1 MHIKCFGWSGHRTHR
16 MRCQFCLESFRFFFR
31 LHSGRWTERASTAH
45 PPTMQFSANIDF
57 LFSRQKMS
65 ECRVV
70 PCYKLFLKELK
81 EIVATNPV
89 NISLSS
95 SICGSGISTTDTSPE
110 VDIEHITIKHH
121 HHYPVSSTVVE
132 AVNRGVQTNLRP
144 ETRSHSASLSGGSR
158 DMSALLNPKLF
169 NRQVV
174 SVWRNGEH
182 TTVRLNAYFCIFCLF
197 AVYIR
202 L

>member
-1 MHIKCFGWSGHRTHR
+1 
-16 MRCQFCLESFRFFFR
+16 
-31 LHSGRWTERASTAH
+31 
-45 PPTMQFSANIDF
+45 
-57 LFSRQKMS
+57 MS

-89 NISLSS
+89 NISLSTNM
-95 SICGSGISTTDTSPE
+95 CGIGSGIGGSSGISTTDTSPE

-132 AVNRGVQTNLRP
+132 AVNRGVQTNIRP
-144 ETRSHSASLSGGSR
+144 EARSHSASLSGGSR

-174 SVWRNGEH
+174 RG
-182 TTVRLNAYFCIFCLF
+182 
-197 AVYIR
+197 
-202 L
+202 